1 MSVFELFKANL
12 DRQRIIG
19 HGLMRDFCL
28 MRDFFYAIDL
38 LQNSQVDCIFDHYW
52 FGLHELIQAAG
63 RQAVYV
69 TMLREPLE
77 RELSHLYFRRGIGG
91 ECENCASVEDW
102 MTSPSRKRNRQS
114 RFLCAYHDSP
124 DAMRAFENLSEKY
137 IAFGVAEYPH
147 ESIYMI
153 CKALGFKNIFVPW
166 ENVSKRSK
174 ERDERNEE
182 RRQIIRREDADDVE
196 LYARAKSL
204 FLQRLASL
212 NERDRIAIEEL
223 KSVPVKTNTFGVTY
237 PTNHY
242 PVGQTDHLEDQ
253 IVALGR
259 QIHALGARLEAV
271 IYHVTSASND
281 RLDGLASRLTVRPSK
296 HWRPW

>member
-1 MSVFELFKANL
+1 
-12 DRQRIIG
+12 
-19 HGLMRDFCL
+19 
-28 MRDFFYAIDL
+28 
-38 LQNSQVDCIFDHYW
+38 
-52 FGLHELIQAAG
+52 
-63 RQAVYV
+63 
-69 TMLREPLE
+69 
-77 RELSHLYFRRGIGG
+77 
-91 ECENCASVEDW
+91 
-102 MTSPSRKRNRQS
+102 MTSPSCKRNRQS

-153 CKALGFKNIFVPW
+153 CKALGFKNIFGPW

-182 RRQIIRREDADDVE
+182 RRQLYDARTRMTSSCIRERRV
-196 LYARAKSL
+196 S

>member
-1 MSVFELFKANL
+1 VPPEKMIYYTPIPKSGGMSVFELFKANR

-19 HGLMRDFCL
+19 HGLMRDF
-28 MRDFFYAIDL
+28 FYAIDL
-38 LQNSQVDCIFDHYW
+38 LQNRQVDCIFDHYW
-52 FGLHELIQAAG
+52 FGLHELIQAPG

-91 ECENCASVEDW
+91 ECENFASVEDW
-102 MTSPSRKRNRQS
+102 MTSPSCKRNRQS

-182 RRQIIRREDADDVE
+182 RSQLYDARTRMTSSCIRERRVSSCSGWLLLMSVTE
-196 LYARAKSL
+196 SL
-204 FLQRLASL
+204 
-212 NERDRIAIEEL
+212 
-223 KSVPVKTNTFGVTY
+223 
-237 PTNHY
+237 
-242 PVGQTDHLEDQ
+242 
-253 IVALGR
+253 
-259 QIHALGARLEAV
+259 
-271 IYHVTSASND
+271 
-281 RLDGLASRLTVRPSK
+281 SK
-296 HWRPW
+296 N

>member
-19 HGLMRDFCL
+19 HGLMRDF
-28 MRDFFYAIDL
+28 FYAIDL
-38 LQNSQVDCIFDHYW
+38 LQNRQVDCIFDHFW
-52 FGLHELIQAAG
+52 FGLHELIQAPG

-69 TMLREPLE
+69 TMLRDPLE
-77 RELSHLYFRRGIGG
+77 RELSHFYFHRGVGG
-91 ECENCASVEDW
+91 ECESFASVEDW
-102 MTSPSRKRNRQS
+102 MTSPSRKRNKQS

-124 DAMRAFENLSEKY
+124 DAIRAFDNLSEKY

-153 CKALGFKNIFVPW
+153 CKALGFKNILVPW
-166 ENVSKRSK
+166 ENMSKRSR

-182 RRQIIRREDADDVE
+182 LRQIILREDADDVE

-204 FLQRLASL
+204 FLRRLASL
-212 NERDRIAIEEL
+212 DERDRIAIEKL
-223 KSVPVKTNTFGVTY
+223 KSVPVKTNTFGAAY
-237 PTNHY
+237 PANY
-242 PVGQTDHLEDQ
+242 YRVGKTEHLEEQ
-253 IVALGR
+253 VTALGR

-281 RLDGLASRLTVRPSK
+281 RLDGLASRLTSRSSK